1 MSLNILPAIDLY
13 DGKAVRL
20 LRGDYQKMTV
30 YSDDPPAF
38 ARKFAADGA
47 EYLHVVDLE
56 GAREGTTANFETVKR
71 LAAESGLKAEIGGGV
86 RSEAVIEKYLNA
98 GIWRV
103 ILGTATLTQPG
114 FVREMAARYGEK
126 IAVGVDARDGFVAIK
141 GWTEVSQK
149 NCFDFCAELEAD
161 GVTGVICTD
170 ISKDGA
176 MRGTNLELYRQLRE
190 RTGLKIVASGGV
202 SSLDDVR
209 ALKEIGVWGAILGK
223 ALYTGAV
230 DLKHALKAAKEADA

>member
-13 DGKAVRL
+13 AGKAVRL

-30 YSDDPPAF
+30 YSDNPPEF

-56 GAREGTTANFETVKR
+56 GAKDGTTANFETVKR
-71 LAAESGLKAEIGGGV
+71 LVAESGLRTEIGGGV
-86 RSEAVIEKYLNA
+86 RSEAVIEKYLDA
-98 GIWRV
+98 GVWRV
-103 ILGTATLTQPG
+103 ILGTAALTQPG
-114 FVREMAARYGEK
+114 FVREMAARYGDRV
-126 IAVGVDARDGFVAIK
+126 AVGVDARDGRVAIK
-141 GWTEVSQK
+141 GWTEVSAVD
-149 NCFDFCAELEAD
+149 CFDFCARLEAD
-161 GVTGVICTD
+161 GVAGVVCTD
-170 ISKDGA
+170 ISRDGA
-176 MRGTNLELYRQLRE
+176 MRGTNLDLYRQLTA
-190 RTGLKIVASGGV
+190 RTGLKIVTSGGV

-230 DLKHALKAAKEADA
+230 DLKDALSAAKEADA